1 MSRAVERRLP
11 PAFFAR
17 RNGCVEFRT
26 GRVGQANEAVDTVRR
41 AEAQRVLQTSRWR
54 PEVHGSRSSH
64 DSCRT
69 RIVAF
74 SPSRPRSTSAE

>member
-1 MSRAVERRLP
+1 M
-11 PAFFAR
+11 FFAR